1 MITLYFFWKTLVI
14 LLGLTAFKIQVLSML
29 AIKCWGDFRI
39 FNLLRQYIG
48 KKTAED
54 SSINLCILRQQWF
67 WHTSSFFQWLWVNF
81 LTDETTCSIAYLEHI
96 RFGFFVYSCYSKR
109 THYPT
114 LEKLSPQN
122 IATCGNQSEFKQ
134 REFSD
139 HWKSVKTFLKK
150 INRGWRKK
158 QKDWLK
164 YKF

>member
-54 SSINLCILRQQWF
+54 SSINLCILLQQWF
-67 WHTSSFFQWLWVNF
+67 WHTSSFFQWLWVDF

-96 RFGFFVYSCYSKR
+96 RTGEMEGNIYLVDHLVLVFLC
-109 THYPT
+109 T
-114 LEKLSPQN
+114 LVIVKEH
-122 IATCGNQSEFKQ
+122 IIQ
-134 REFSD
+134 R
-139 HWKSVKTFLKK
+139 
-150 INRGWRKK
+150 
-158 QKDWLK
+158 
-164 YKF
+164 